1 MIKAYKMLNRWALLL
16 MDLLFILSVLFA
28 VTVLILENI
37 NNFCEDCGSITVLIF
52 IIILKTD
59 DIYFKCFRNFVVFQI
74 TEAAQS
80 MGLGKY
86 NENQTEIP
94 ESIDSPLWWSVQC
107 HYAVLSA
114 GVPFSRDA
122 TNKKPS
128 NDETQR
134 NRNHAHHCL
143 KSTTQFLIRPCCQN
157 LSHFSVKIITF
168 GSTHCTNVNSPLHSN
183 DALNLLS

>member
-1 MIKAYKMLNRWALLL
+1 MF
-16 MDLLFILSVLFA
+16 LLF
-28 VTVLILENI
+28 
-37 NNFCEDCGSITVLIF
+37 CC
-52 IIILKTD
+52 
-59 DIYFKCFRNFVVFQI
+59 FQI

-94 ESIDSPLWWSVQC
+94 ESIDSPLWWPVQC

-128 NDETQR
+128 TDETQR
-134 NRNHAHHCL
+134 NRNH
-143 KSTTQFLIRPCCQN
+143 
-157 LSHFSVKIITF
+157 V
-168 GSTHCTNVNSPLHSN
+168 
-183 DALNLLS
+183 